1 MPVTLHIAS
10 STPAVHIRVWQV
22 VGTFTLSDLHLEEEA
37 KPSEDWHILITLVLG
52 LAQLETEKKRLFV
65 SHYMIQSMSEHL
77 LM

>member
-10 STPAVHIRVWQV
+10 SAPSRSHKGLASG
-22 VGTFTLSDLHLEEEA
+22 GTFTLSDLHRKKKA
-37 KPSEDWHILITLVLG
+37 KPSEDWHVLITLVLG
-52 LAQLETEKKRLFV
+52 LAQLETEKNFV